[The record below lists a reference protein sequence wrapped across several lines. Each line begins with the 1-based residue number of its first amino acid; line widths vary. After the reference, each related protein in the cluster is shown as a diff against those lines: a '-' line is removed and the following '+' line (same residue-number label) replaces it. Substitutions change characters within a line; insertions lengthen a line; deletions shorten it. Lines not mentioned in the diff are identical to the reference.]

1 MIIEIIQTIL
11 LFEANSNRP
20 ANDLRKKPVKED
32 IQIADILLSNVK
44 PALIILLIIAA
55 FIAFVLIMMALV
67 GASGVESGTYYNH
80 FDEVVR

>member
-1 MIIEIIQTIL
+1 MIIELIQTIL

-20 ANDLRKKPVKED
+20 VNDLRRKPVKED

-55 FIAFVLIMMALV
+55 FIAFVLIMMAVV
-67 GASGVESGTYYNH
+67 GTSSVESGNYYYHLN
-80 FDEVVR
+80 EVIR